1 MRDYKILEY
10 DNGTVREM
18 EDLFYP
24 DEKPIAET
32 ILTALDGLCIVSAQ
46 ALLDKCKEALLQ
58 APFTA

>member
-10 DNGTVREM
+10 DDGDVREM
-18 EDLFYP
+18 GDLFRP

-46 ALLDKCKEALLQ
+46 VLLDKCGEALLQ
-58 APFTA
+58 SPFTV